1 MSEHTRPLRMK
12 ERRLRRASLYGWM
25 LFIPVF
31 APPFYVVYCEITLN
45 TRTVNHDYEA
55 IEINREIREL
65 QSMLSDLGVEQA
77 RLENVEQLENK
88 APDLGLVE
96 AAPSQLDTVYVDSS
110 GGDVVFAAPEI
121 VAAGDVPEGAF
132 SEPVPLP
139 IVTEA
144 PKELPKGLGA
154 LPPVPAPPQPGAPG
168 TVAQMAQGPVRTA
181 GTIDTSEELL
191 LGAL

>member
-12 ERRLRRASLYGWM
+12 ERRLRRASLYGWL

-31 APPFYVVYCEITLN
+31 APPFYVIYCEITLN
-45 TRTVNHDYEA
+45 TQTVNHDYEA

-77 RLENVEQLENK
+77 RLENVERLENK
-88 APDLGLVE
+88 APGLGLVE
-96 AAPSQLDTVYVDSS
+96 AAPSQLDTVYVDAS
-110 GGDVVFAAPEI
+110 GSGVVFDVPEI
-121 VAAGDVPEGAF
+121 VSARDAAAGASPEA
-132 SEPVPLP
+132 VPLP
-139 IVTEA
+139 LVTEA
-144 PKELPKGLGA
+144 PKEHPKGLGA
-154 LPPVPAPPQPGAPG
+154 LPPVPESPEPIAPGA
-168 TVAQMAQGPVRTA
+168 VAQVAQGPARTA